1 MLLSI
6 YTFIHVAIS
15 LIGIGSGV
23 VVMFG
28 LVTRRSFNGWRS
40 LFLVTT
46 ILTSVTGFG
55 FPVARFMPS
64 HAVGILSLILL
75 TFAVLALRRFH
86 LEGPWRWVYVITAVA
101 AMYLNVFVLVVQSF
115 QKIGFLR
122 AMAPTQSEPPFV
134 FTQAIVLGVFTL
146 IAVLALIAFR
156 GDALRAAVAR
166 RQLSDANVIGR

>member
-1 MLLSI
+1 MILSI

-28 LVTRRSFNGWRS
+28 LVTGRSFNGWTT

-64 HAVGILSLILL
+64 HGVGILSLIVL
-75 TFAVLALRRFH
+75 TFAVLARYRFH
-86 LEGPWRWVYVITAVA
+86 LEGPWRWVYVITAVL
-101 AMYLNVFVLVVQSF
+101 AMYFNVFVLVVQSF
-115 QKIGFLR
+115 LKISLLK

-134 FTQAIVLGVFTL
+134 FTQAVVLGVFTL
-146 IAVLALIAFR
+146 IAILALISFPGRAM
-156 GDALRAAVAR
+156 RAAVAR
-166 RQLSDANVIGR
+166 PQMSDAHVIGR